1 MSSLPPPAPRSALRR
16 FAIVAATG
24 ALLGFVL
31 FCMFGPR
38 VMGWWYTPPAKEAF
52 SCGASV
58 SDALA
63 EFVKFQLGAAVG
75 GAVFVL
81 LLVALFRRLWSKV
94 TGKAATPA
102 PVALVSADVA
112 PAPLPASAIG
122 APTPAPPVSAPPG
135 FTPPPSGDK

>member
-1 MSSLPPPAPRSALRR
+1 
-16 FAIVAATG
+16 VAATG

-31 FCMFGPR
+31 FCVFGPR

-75 GAVFVL
+75 GSVL
-81 LLVALFRRLWSKV
+81 VLGLVALVRRFWSKV
-94 TGKAATPA
+94 TAKPTAAPPEQVG
-102 PVALVSADVA
+102 PVAESS
-112 PAPLPASAIG
+112 APLG
-122 APTPAPPVSAPPG
+122 AVPPTSKPE
-135 FTPPPSGDK
+135 

>member
-1 MSSLPPPAPRSALRR
+1 MSPPTPPAPRSALRR
-16 FAIVAATG
+16 FAVIASTG

-58 SDALA
+58 SDALG

-75 GAVFVL
+75 GAAFVL
-81 LLVALFRRLWSKV
+81 ILVALFRRLWNKV
-94 TGKAATPA
+94 TGVGPA
-102 PVALVSADVA
+102 PVPLAAISADGN
-112 PAPLPASAIG
+112 APLSPA
-122 APTPAPPVSAPPG
+122 APPAPPESKPE
-135 FTPPPSGDK
+135 

>member
-1 MSSLPPPAPRSALRR
+1 
-16 FAIVAATG
+16 VASTG

-31 FCMFGPR
+31 FCVFGPK

-75 GAVFVL
+75 GAGFVL
-81 LLVALFRRLWSKV
+81 LLVALVRRLWGKI
-94 TGKAATPA
+94 TGKTAAAQPL
-102 PVALVSADVA
+102 VALAGADLAGAAADA
-112 PAPLPASAIG
+112 PAVVPPAV
-122 APTPAPPVSAPPG
+122 PPAGTKPE
-135 FTPPPSGDK
+135 